1 LSIIATPYLLKSY
14 PRVKKWFAFMNKSR
28 WVVRDL
34 EISRSPSPVETG
46 SEALLEKHVILCGYG
61 PTGAIVARRLKSV
74 GLPIVIVDL
83 NYKQIQALK
92 ASKQHAVY
100 GDSASTIVLEA
111 AGLRNAALLVVTIPD
126 PQAMRALVRKVKG
139 LLPALPIVV
148 RVRYQ
153 SDRDSLVALGADE
166 VVWEEQEAG
175 EELAN
180 RALSRLEISPA

>member
-1 LSIIATPYLLKSY
+1 
-14 PRVKKWFAFMNKSR
+14 
-28 WVVRDL
+28 
-34 EISRSPSPVETG
+34 
-46 SEALLEKHVILCGYG
+46 
-61 PTGAIVARRLKSV
+61 
-74 GLPIVIVDL
+74 LPIVIVDL

-126 PQAMRALVRKVKG
+126 PQAMRALVRKVKRNR
-139 LLPALPIVV
+139 PDLPIVV
-148 RVRYQ
+148 RVRYM
-153 SDRDSLVALGADE
+153 SDRDSLVNLGADE

-180 RALSRLEISPA
+180 RALKRMDISPT